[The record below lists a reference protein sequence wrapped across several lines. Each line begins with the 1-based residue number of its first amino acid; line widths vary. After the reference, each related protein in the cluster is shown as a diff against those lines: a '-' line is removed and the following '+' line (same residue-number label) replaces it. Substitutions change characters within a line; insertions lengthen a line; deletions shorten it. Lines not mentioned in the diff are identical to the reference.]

1 MDAYEKLFVKM
12 EAERKLVKEVE
23 TKRELSGKS
32 KAKKKRSRRIRN
44 KKILTNSTEKN
55 IGHSVKIKDT
65 VKPLEKPENGKK
77 KFSKLQTE
85 KKILVAMKALKLPN
99 DTDIKII
106 TTDSIIKDCK
116 LGKYIL
122 IVDNIL
128 EENNAKEGI
137 LTTISNKGIKYII
150 ATGFA
155 NGFFEVAAAN
165 GLHLIKCSDAKLIDE
180 GNNIEVYLEEGV
192 IFDVDTGQE
201 YIFNPALG

>member
-12 EAERKLVKEVE
+12 EAERTLVEEEE

-32 KAKKKRSRRIRN
+32 KAKKKRFRN
-44 KKILTNSTEKN
+44 KKILTNSTGKN
-55 IGHSVKIKDT
+55 IGPSAKIDDK

-77 KFSKLQTE
+77 QFSKLQTE
-85 KKILVAMKALKLPN
+85 KKISVTMKALKFSD

-106 TTDSIIKDCK
+106 IPDSIIKDCR

-128 EENNAKEGI
+128 EENNAKEDI

-150 ATGFA
+150 AAGFA

-165 GLHLIKCSDAKLIDE
+165 GLHLIKCSDAKVIDE

-192 IFDVDTGQE
+192 VFDIDTGQE